1 MTSEA
6 NGGSEKTHPTYGGRV
21 LSDPADSPARR
32 DAVDPA
38 RNVILE
44 ASAGTGKTQVL
55 VDRYVNLLLSGV
67 DPSNI
72 LAITF
77 TRKAAAEMR
86 QRVIDRLRKA
96 SSASALE
103 AALWRNLSDRIDDI
117 EISTID
123 AFCLSLLRE
132 FPLEADVDPGFD
144 LADDTE
150 VPRLIDEALD
160 GALRICRARARQDED
175 VALVFA
181 ELGER
186 RLRAGLAALLDRRG
200 VAPDLLRRYL
210 ARGPRDLTASQA
222 CQDAARRLRHALD
235 AIPGGLD
242 RFLDDGPIG
251 RPAFAMLAADLRT
264 LCRPAASSS
273 PGPLEPGIGGGA
285 EGSALHP
292 AEFRALVD
300 RLRAYFLTQQGR
312 PRRRGFAGTGFTAAD
327 CASADAWKRH
337 RERAVE
343 IAPTIAETVRALG
356 HDLNVVMAR
365 GVWRIYAVALDMYRR
380 ALETHGRLDFSGV
393 LERALDLLNQ
403 MDEFAQS
410 RYRLEARY
418 HHVLVDEFQD
428 TSRTQWALVAAL
440 IRSWGEGLGA
450 AGGALAPSIFI
461 VGDRK
466 QSIYGFRDA
475 DVAVLEEAAAFIDA
489 LRPEGQT
496 RRAISQS
503 FRAHAA
509 LLGFVNDVFGEMDR
523 EEGRT
528 TIGRRDRFRYDEQ
541 DRFPLVPDTVRL
553 KADTTY
559 ADESVRSVRLQPDF
573 PLGLVAGETVRATAD
588 AVAEEVVRLL
598 SSATVRDRERGVHRR
613 VRPADVAILFRSR
626 ESHREFEAALDRRGV
641 PTYVYKGLGF
651 FEADEIQDVVA
662 LMSYLAD
669 PTSNLRAAAFLRSRI
684 VRLSDAGVMRLG
696 PALACSI
703 AGERV
708 PDAFAA
714 LSAEDQ
720 GVLALV
726 RGAVARWLTWVD
738 RMTPADLVDAIVR
751 ETAYH
756 FELGGSRRP
765 QARENLKKF
774 RGLVRRV
781 QSHGYRTLARI
792 AEHLDHLAAGDES
805 NAAVDA
811 LDAVSLMT
819 VHAAKGLEFP
829 VVCVVN
835 IGRGTGGARR
845 PIRVTLDAASE
856 PSVAIANYQS
866 EADEDAQARDR
877 EETKRLL
884 YVALTRA
891 RDRLYLS
898 AVVQE
903 GACRTGVG
911 SLGGV
916 LPRSLVALIAHA
928 GALEGERTVTWTPS
942 EGQAHRFQ
950 VVTL

>member
-1 MTSEA
+1 M
-6 NGGSEKTHPTYGGRV
+6 
-21 LSDPADSPARR
+21 SDVDARR
-32 DAVDPA
+32 HAVDPA
-38 RNVILE
+38 QNVVLE

-55 VDRYVNLLLSGV
+55 VDRYVNLLLAGV
-67 DPSNI
+67 DPDNI

-86 QRVIDRLRKA
+86 QRVIDRLKQVG
-96 SSASALE
+96 
-103 AALWRNLSDRIDDI
+103 WRNLNERMSDI

-160 GALRICRARARQDED
+160 SALRICRARAREDED

-186 RLRAGLAALLDRRG
+186 RLRTGLAALVDRRG

-210 ARGPRDLTASQA
+210 AKGPKDLTASRA
-222 CQDAARRLRHALD
+222 CQDAARRLRSAFD
-235 AIPGGLD
+235 AIPDGLD
-242 RFLDDGPIG
+242 RFLDEGPVQ
-251 RPAFAMLAADLRT
+251 RPAFAMLAADLRA
-264 LCRPAASSS
+264 LCRRGTADAFGDRAAQ
-273 PGPLEPGIGGGA
+273 A
-285 EGSALHP
+285 A
-292 AEFRALVD
+292 FRAFVD

-312 PRRRGFAGTGFTAAD
+312 PRRRGFAGTGFTGDD
-327 CASADAWKRH
+327 CASVESWKRH
-337 RERAVE
+337 RGRAVE
-343 IAPTIAETVRALG
+343 IAPAIAEAVHALG
-356 HDLNVVMAR
+356 RDLNVVMAR
-365 GVWRIYAVALDMYRR
+365 GAWRIYAVALDMYRR
-380 ALETHGRLDFSGV
+380 ELEAHGRLDFSGV
-393 LERALDLLNQ
+393 LERALDLLRQ

-428 TSRTQWALVAAL
+428 TNRPQWALVAQL
-440 IRSWGEGLGA
+440 VRSWSEGLGA

-475 DVAVLEEAAAFIDA
+475 EVAVLEEAAAFIDA
-489 LRPEGQT
+489 LRPEGRT
-496 RRAISQS
+496 RRVISTS
-503 FRAHAA
+503 FRAPAA
-509 LLGFVNDVFGEMDR
+509 LLAFVNDVFGEVDR
-523 EEGRT
+523 EEGAT

-541 DRFPLVPDTVRL
+541 DRFPIGDAVSSQQSAVGSRPT
-553 KADTTY
+553 
-559 ADESVRSVRLQPDF
+559 E
-573 PLGLVAGETVRATAD
+573 PLGLVIGETVRETAD
-588 AVAEEVVRLL
+588 AVADEVVRLL
-598 SSATVRDRERGVHRR
+598 SSATVRDRQTGV
-613 VRPADVAILFRSR
+613 VRQVGAADVAILFRSR
-626 ESHREFEAALDRRGV
+626 ESHREFEAALERRGV

-662 LMSYLAD
+662 LMRYLAD

-684 VRLSDAGVMRLG
+684 VRLSDAGVQRLG
-696 PALACSI
+696 PALAN
-703 AGERV
+703 AVADERA
-708 PDAFAA
+708 PDAQPL
-714 LSAEDQ
+714 LSVEDQ
-720 GVLALV
+720 DVLGRV
-726 RGAVARWLTWVD
+726 RGAVRRWLMWVD
-738 RMTPADLVDAIVR
+738 RMTPADLVDSILR

-756 FELGGSRRP
+756 YELRGTRRL
-765 QARENLKKF
+765 QARENLKKL
-774 RGLVRRV
+774 RGLIRRV
-781 QSHGYRTLARI
+781 QSHGYATLARI
-792 AEHLDHLAAGDES
+792 AEHLDRLAVGDES

-811 LDAVSLMT
+811 VDAVSLMT

-829 VVCVVN
+829 VVFVVN

-866 EADEDAQARDR
+866 EADEDEQARER

-898 AVVQE
+898 ATVQK

-911 SLGGV
+911 SLGSV
-916 LPRSLVALIAHA
+916 LPRSLVALIGQA
-928 GALEGERTVTWTPS
+928 GEGERLVSWTLPTSAHSLRLLRGFRRS
-942 EGQAHRFQ
+942 E
-950 VVTL
+950 

>member
-273 PGPLEPGIGGGA
+273 PGPLEPGIGGGS

-418 HHVLVDEFQD
+418 HHVLVD
-428 TSRTQWALVAAL
+428 
-440 IRSWGEGLGA
+440 
-450 AGGALAPSIFI
+450 
-461 VGDRK
+461 
-466 QSIYGFRDA
+466 
-475 DVAVLEEAAAFIDA
+475 
-489 LRPEGQT
+489 
-496 RRAISQS
+496 
-503 FRAHAA
+503 
-509 LLGFVNDVFGEMDR
+509 
-523 EEGRT
+523 
-528 TIGRRDRFRYDEQ
+528 
-541 DRFPLVPDTVRL
+541 
-553 KADTTY
+553 
-559 ADESVRSVRLQPDF
+559 
-573 PLGLVAGETVRATAD
+573 
-588 AVAEEVVRLL
+588 
-598 SSATVRDRERGVHRR
+598 
-613 VRPADVAILFRSR
+613 
-626 ESHREFEAALDRRGV
+626 
-641 PTYVYKGLGF
+641 
-651 FEADEIQDVVA
+651 
-662 LMSYLAD
+662 
-669 PTSNLRAAAFLRSRI
+669 
-684 VRLSDAGVMRLG
+684 
-696 PALACSI
+696 
-703 AGERV
+703 
-708 PDAFAA
+708 
-714 LSAEDQ
+714 
-720 GVLALV
+720 
-726 RGAVARWLTWVD
+726 
-738 RMTPADLVDAIVR
+738 
-751 ETAYH
+751 
-756 FELGGSRRP
+756 
-765 QARENLKKF
+765 
-774 RGLVRRV
+774 
-781 QSHGYRTLARI
+781 
-792 AEHLDHLAAGDES
+792 
-805 NAAVDA
+805 
-811 LDAVSLMT
+811 
-819 VHAAKGLEFP
+819 
-829 VVCVVN
+829 
-835 IGRGTGGARR
+835 
-845 PIRVTLDAASE
+845 
-856 PSVAIANYQS
+856 
-866 EADEDAQARDR
+866 
-877 EETKRLL
+877 
-884 YVALTRA
+884 
-891 RDRLYLS
+891 
-898 AVVQE
+898 
-903 GACRTGVG
+903 
-911 SLGGV
+911 
-916 LPRSLVALIAHA
+916 
-928 GALEGERTVTWTPS
+928 
-942 EGQAHRFQ
+942 
-950 VVTL
+950 